1 MGSSPTGGTHTD
13 FASGYRKTWLI
24 RLLREQETAGSN
36 PATPTVSSS
45 TLDGSSRNHGVC
57 GEVVNAS
64 DCDSDIRGFESRQ
77 TPHKRDVGSLQSPVT
92 QLAECQ
98 AVNRNVTGSSPVRG
112 ATLQWW
118 VEAHVR
124 VMLGRLYTET
134 PSTVEGN

>member
-1 MGSSPTGGTHTD
+1 MRGSRDAGFETSPKCPT
-13 FASGYRKTWLI
+13 GYRKTWLI

-77 TPHKRDVGSLQSPVT
+77 TPEGEAL
-92 QLAECQ
+92 LL
-98 AVNRNVTGSSPVRG
+98 RNP
-112 ATLQWW
+112 
-118 VEAHVR
+118 
-124 VMLGRLYTET
+124 
-134 PSTVEGN
+134 P